1 MTKRKAEYIAPEK
14 PKVHTLKCKIG
25 TSSGVA
31 NYPDLHSE
39 VERTASKPDN
49 RRALHSEE
57 VNQVGAETVG
67 TSDTSTTSLHVTP
80 ANCILTGHT
89 RSAPIPMITG
99 PETEYTTEQRETLE
113 ALEAFWTLLLE
124 AEYEPC

>member
-31 NYPDLHSE
+31 NYPDRHSK
-39 VERTASKPDN
+39 VARTASKPDN
-49 RRALHSEE
+49 RRALHSGE
-57 VNQVGAETVG
+57 VSQVGAETVG
-67 TSDTSTTSLHVTP
+67 TNDTLPTSLHVTP
-80 ANCILTGHT
+80 ADCIMTGHT
-89 RSAPIPMITG
+89 RSAPVPTTTG
-99 PETEYTTEQRETLE
+99 HETEYTTKQRETWE

-124 AEYEPC
+124 AG